1 MEETGTARLE
11 MFSDGV
17 FAIAATL
24 LILELGF
31 KTGRGAPPLGDQLLH
46 NWHPYLAY
54 ATSFLT
60 IAIIW
65 INHHHV
71 METIAR
77 VDRTFLFINALL
89 LLVVAFIP
97 FPTRLVAEALGEPA
111 AFTYGGTLLLMA
123 VAFNVL
129 WMYASRNRRL
139 PTEEMPEPKVRAVTQ
154 ACAVGVPM
162 TGLVLLLATWTPLG
176 SVILAF
182 AISAFYLPGAAMMF
196 GRSLS
201 RWSASART
209 PRGSGGRA

>member
-1 MEETGTARLE
+1 MEESGTNRLE
-11 MFSDGV
+11 TFSDGV

-24 LILELGF
+24 LVLEFSF

-65 INHHHV
+65 INHHHL

-123 VAFNVL
+123 LVFNAL
-129 WMYASRNRRL
+129 WAYAQWNRRL
-139 PTEEMPEPKVRAVTQ
+139 IREDFPQAKVRAVTQ
-154 ACAVGVPM
+154 ASALGVPM
-162 TGLVLLLATWTPLG
+162 TGFVLLLATWTPLG
-176 SVILAF
+176 SVIFAF
-182 AISAFYLPGAAMMF
+182 AISAFYLPGAAMLF
-196 GRSLS
+196 DRS
-201 RWSASART
+201 
-209 PRGSGGRA
+209 